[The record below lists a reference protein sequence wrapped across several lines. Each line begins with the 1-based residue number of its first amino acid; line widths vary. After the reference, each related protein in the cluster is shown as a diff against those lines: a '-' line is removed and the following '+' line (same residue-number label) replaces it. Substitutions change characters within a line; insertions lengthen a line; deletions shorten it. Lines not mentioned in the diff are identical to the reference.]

1 MANLTFNQIADL
13 LNDVMTANSELSES
27 NATLDKDLSNI
38 VDFGKAVTE
47 GSIDWST
54 TADALMNK
62 ITRQVILR
70 TDFVPSAP
78 DIYVESNDWAG
89 VTEVYR
95 VLLNGLTDSNFFD
108 PVTADSDAGTYY
120 RNDADICSKLFGI
133 EMPTVKSK
141 YFEKTLTYL
150 KSVTIAPTQFANA
163 FISAQAMSQFINE
176 IWNKVS
182 EQWEFAKDTLS
193 YLAFD
198 IAIVKAI
205 SDRATFSGTTCTAC
219 PSIILKDWST
229 PDELYRVVM
238 GLMRKFKQ
246 YNNFA
251 SAEDYIS
258 SVTDDNL
265 VCYMRADLYD
275 SIIPILSELT
285 MNKSAVSSLIDK
297 FKPITSWTGKGTDD
311 DIELDGTAV
320 DDTTTKGTYSF
331 AVRNIDYVIMDK
343 RFVCC
348 TADNKKVTSQYNPLT
363 DTTNYFHTAILKYR
377 VNSELPLIVE
387 CDCDTIGDAVK
398 LTSISAPAI
407 S

>member
-1 MANLTFNQIADL
+1 MANLTFEQIADL
-13 LNDVMTANSELSES
+13 LNDVMTANSELSED

-54 TADALMNK
+54 TADSLMNK

-108 PVTADSDAGTYY
+108 PVTADSVAGTYY

-198 IAIVKAI
+198 IAVTRTIFE
-205 SDRATFSGTTCTAC
+205 RATFSGTTCTAC
-219 PSIILKDWST
+219 PSIITKDWST
-229 PDELYRVVM
+229 ADELYTVVM

-275 SIIPILSELT
+275 AIIPILSELT
-285 MNKSAVSSLIDK
+285 MNKTAVSSLIDK
-297 FKPITSWTGKGTDD
+297 FKPITSWTGKGTED
-311 DIELDGTAV
+311 DIELDATCTGSASY
-320 DDTTTKGTYSF
+320 DTKGEYSI
-331 AVRNIDYVIMDK
+331 AVRNIDFVIMDK
-343 RFVCC
+343 RLVAC

-387 CDCDTIGDAVK
+387 CDCDAIGDAVK
-398 LTSISAPAI
+398 ITALSSD
-407 S
+407 